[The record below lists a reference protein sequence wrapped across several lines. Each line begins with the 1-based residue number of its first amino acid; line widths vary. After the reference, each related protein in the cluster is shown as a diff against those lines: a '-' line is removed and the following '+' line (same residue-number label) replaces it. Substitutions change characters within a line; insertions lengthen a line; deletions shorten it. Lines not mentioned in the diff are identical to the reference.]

1 MKCVGHLNAVSSGYG
16 LALAASAER
25 KTANK
30 CDNFRSDMCS
40 GREYLMIT
48 TTNVLL

>member
-1 MKCVGHLNAVSSGYG
+1 MKCVGHLNAVSRGYG

-30 CDNFRSDMCS
+30 YDNFRSDMCC

-48 TTNVLL
+48 TSVLL